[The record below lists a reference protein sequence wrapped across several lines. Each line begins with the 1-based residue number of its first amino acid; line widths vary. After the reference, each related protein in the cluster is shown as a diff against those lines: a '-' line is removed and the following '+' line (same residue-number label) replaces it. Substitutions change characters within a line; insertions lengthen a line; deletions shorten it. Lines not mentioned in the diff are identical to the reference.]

1 MPRDIITVIGVRS
14 LKIWKEKRERR
25 EEKEERETGEKEVF
39 WNRVTLYDFV
49 LSRNCWVI
57 NGNMQRGWR

>member
-1 MPRDIITVIGVRS
+1 M
-14 LKIWKEKRERR
+14 KIWKEKRERR